1 MQDRTIEKIRKYK
14 RDHNMKQTEHGLV
27 VMECRLKKEI
37 LAGSS
42 YANAYISVTVPFYDA
57 SIRELVGWMRETF
70 PGLERVNDVA
80 DIHVKGQDMELFQT
94 AHGRADKNGN
104 APLILTFRILNR
116 HSFSGFEDLS
126 MESVQRLF
134 DEACG
139 RKADATDSTDWED
152 DADASTAA
160 IVL

>member
-14 RDHNMKQTEHGLV
+14 RDHNTKQTEHGLV

-70 PGLERVNDVA
+70 PGLERVSDVA
-80 DIHVKGQDMELFQT
+80 DIHVNGQDMELFQT

-126 MESVQRLF
+126 MESMQKLF
-134 DEACG
+134 DEACCQES
-139 RKADATDSTDWED
+139 DATDLED
-152 DADASTAA
+152 DVDASVE
-160 IVL
+160 VLVL

>member
-1 MQDRTIEKIRKYK
+1 MEERTVKKIRKFK

-27 VMECRLKKEI
+27 VVECRLKKEI

-42 YANAYISVTVPFYDA
+42 YANAYISVTVPLYDA

-70 PGLERVNDVA
+70 PGLERVSDVA
-80 DIHVKGQDMELFQT
+80 DIHVNGQDMELFQT

-116 HSFSGFEDLS
+116 SSFRGFEDLS
-126 MESVQRLF
+126 MESMQKLF
-134 DEACG
+134 DSACG
-139 RKADATDSTDWED
+139 LQEQADATED
-152 DADASTAA
+152 TSDASPAA

>member
-37 LAGSS
+37 LSGSD

-57 SIRELVGWMRETF
+57 SIKELVVWMRETF
-70 PGLERVNDVA
+70 PGLERVSDVA
-80 DIHVKGQDMELFQT
+80 DIHVNGQDMELFQT
-94 AHGRADKNGN
+94 AHGRADKKGN

-116 HSFSGFEDLS
+116 SSFRGFEDLS
-126 MESVQRLF
+126 MESMQKLF
-134 DEACG
+134 DSACG
-139 RKADATDSTDWED
+139 LQEQADATED
-152 DADASTAA
+152 TSDASPAA

>member
-1 MQDRTIEKIRKYK
+1 
-14 RDHNMKQTEHGLV
+14 MKKTEHGLV
-27 VMECRLKKEI
+27 VVECRLKKEI

-42 YANAYISVTVPFYDA
+42 YANAYISVTVPLYDA

-70 PGLERVNDVA
+70 PGLERVSDVA
-80 DIHVKGQDMELFQT
+80 DIHVNGQDMELFQT

-116 HSFSGFEDLS
+116 SSFRGFEDLS
-126 MESVQRLF
+126 MESMQKLF
-134 DEACG
+134 DSACG
-139 RKADATDSTDWED
+139 LQEQADATED
-152 DADASTAA
+152 TSDASPAA

>member
-1 MQDRTIEKIRKYK
+1 MEERTVEKIRKFK
-14 RDHNMKQTEHGLV
+14 RDHNMKKTEHGLV
-27 VMECRLKKEI
+27 VVECRLKKEI

-42 YANAYISVTVPFYDA
+42 YANAYISVTVPLYDA

-70 PGLERVNDVA
+70 PGLERVSDVA
-80 DIHVKGQDMELFQT
+80 DIHVNGQDMELFQT

-116 HSFSGFEDLS
+116 SSFRGFEDLS
-126 MESVQRLF
+126 MESMQKLF
-134 DEACG
+134 DSACG
-139 RKADATDSTDWED
+139 LQEQADATED
-152 DADASTAA
+152 TSDASPAA

>member
-70 PGLERVNDVA
+70 PGLERVSDVA
-80 DIHVKGQDMELFQT
+80 DIHVNGQDMELFQT

-116 HSFSGFEDLS
+116 SSFRGFEDLS
-126 MESVQRLF
+126 MESMQKLF
-134 DEACG
+134 DEAYG
-139 RKADATDSTDWED
+139 LQAQTDDEED
-152 DADASTAA
+152 TSDASPAA

>member
-1 MQDRTIEKIRKYK
+1 MEERTVEKIRKFK

-27 VMECRLKKEI
+27 VVECRLKKEI

-42 YANAYISVTVPFYDA
+42 YANAYISVTVPLYDA

-70 PGLERVNDVA
+70 PGLERVSDVA
-80 DIHVKGQDMELFQT
+80 DIHVNGQDMELFQT

-116 HSFSGFEDLS
+116 SSFRGFEDLS
-126 MESVQRLF
+126 MESMQKLF
-134 DEACG
+134 DSACG
-139 RKADATDSTDWED
+139 LQEQADATED
-152 DADASTAA
+152 TSDASPAA

>member
-42 YANAYISVTVPFYDA
+42 YANAYISVTVPLYDA

-70 PGLERVNDVA
+70 PGLERVSDVA
-80 DIHVKGQDMELFQT
+80 DIHVNGQDMELFQT

-116 HSFSGFEDLS
+116 SSFRGFEDLS
-126 MESVQRLF
+126 MESMQKLF
-134 DEACG
+134 DSACG
-139 RKADATDSTDWED
+139 LQEQADATED
-152 DADASTAA
+152 TSDASPAA